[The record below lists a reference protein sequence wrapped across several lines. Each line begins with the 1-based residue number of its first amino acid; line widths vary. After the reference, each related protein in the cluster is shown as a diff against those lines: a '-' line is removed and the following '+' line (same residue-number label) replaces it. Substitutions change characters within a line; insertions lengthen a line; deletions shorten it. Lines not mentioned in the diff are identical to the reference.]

1 MFKRGIVVAA
11 IAGLASLL
19 PSGSAIAAS
28 GQFSGTWK
36 MSVDTTL
43 DGSLLYPTT
52 RLLSTNSHFSRFTA
66 SYSSINNDSIFQG
79 ETMFDPARTTKI
91 ISILQTDATYYV
103 TYAGRE
109 VATDRFEGT
118 WYDNAG
124 NSGDFRFER

>member
-1 MFKRGIVVAA
+1 MFKRGIAVAA

-36 MSVDTTL
+36 ISVDYQS
-43 DGSLLYPTT
+43 DGSLTYPSTY
-52 RLLSTNSHFSRFTA
+52 LVSTNSHFNRFTA
-66 SYSSINNDSIFQG
+66 SYSSINNDGIFQG
-79 ETMFDPARTTKI
+79 ETLFDPARTTKL
-91 ISILQTDATYYV
+91 ISILLINTTYYSMYV
-103 TYAGRE
+103 GRE